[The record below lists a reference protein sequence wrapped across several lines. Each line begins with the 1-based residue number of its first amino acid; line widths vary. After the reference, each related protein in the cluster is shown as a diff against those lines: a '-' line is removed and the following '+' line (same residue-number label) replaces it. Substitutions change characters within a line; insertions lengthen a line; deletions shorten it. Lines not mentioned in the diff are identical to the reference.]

1 MVEKEDLKSSQC
13 QFESDRGHHSSY
25 ERSQMI
31 NNVLKYVGMIAVI
44 LGAILTS
51 LRIDPANIFFL
62 NLGALAYL
70 IWAIR
75 IKEWNLVAVNG
86 VLLAIYIVGAVLTNS

>member
-1 MVEKEDLKSSQC
+1 MLDNL
-13 QFESDRGHHSSY
+13 
-25 ERSQMI
+25 
-31 NNVLKYVGMIAVI
+31 LKYVGMSSVIA
-44 LGAILTS
+44 GAILTS
-51 LRIDPANIFFL
+51 LRIDPLNIFFL

-86 VLLAIYIVGAVLTNS
+86 TLLAIYILGAVLTTV